1 MLVDIHNFQIKIC
14 IDNAI
19 HIPVVLIKLMLTAH
33 LQKPFAKRAMMA
45 EKNRIYDT
53 EDTILLV
60 AFIVINIC
68 NICRLINLNYG
79 Q

>member
-1 MLVDIHNFQIKIC
+1 
-14 IDNAI
+14 
-19 HIPVVLIKLMLTAH
+19 MLTAH

-53 EDTILLV
+53 EDYILLV

-68 NICRLINLNYG
+68 NICRLINLNYR